1 MSHHFF
7 NENEILEP
15 EALNPELIDINSRLL
30 DINLD
35 NNFSMNRE
43 FYQPCYSLQPSNQ
56 FSPTQHFIYKA
67 ELTNAF
73 LEKGTIDIVDQFEAE
88 NKAILNDFQSEN
100 AFEVD
105 NGFNI
110 DTEAGHRIKN
120 SLLYESYFDKGYVDP
135 MDMYSAEQEAY
146 LQGPVQDLAFESI
159 GYESTSCGESFI
171 KDSLLTESY
180 LENGMFSVGDVIDAD
195 LTAFSESMS
204 IDYLF

>member
-35 NNFSMNRE
+35 NNFSMNGE

-120 SLLYESYFDKGYVDP
+120 SLLYEIEQFLMDEADKLLNGDKKILDKYFKKHIKNKLLKL
-135 MDMYSAEQEAY
+135 EQLKE
-146 LQGPVQDLAFESI
+146 
-159 GYESTSCGESFI
+159 
-171 KDSLLTESY
+171 
-180 LENGMFSVGDVIDAD
+180 EN
-195 LTAFSESMS
+195 
-204 IDYLF
+204 